1 MAFNYQD
8 YLRHLLLGFFR
19 TKNTHRR
26 LGGTRIR
33 FWVVFLLSYPVLVL
47 TSWICLGLD
56 NLLFPGFR
64 RVSVREPLFIIGNF
78 RSGTTFLHR
87 LLSMDTDHF
96 TSFKT
101 WEIYF
106 APSVTQRKF
115 WRGAALVD
123 RFVGSPV
130 LRRIRAGQER
140 LFGPIE
146 MHRIRLEEPEEDEG
160 LLLYLWAGL
169 FVWFF
174 SPHSDVGDSYA
185 YFDQALPFYKRRRCL
200 RFYESCVKRH
210 LYAHGTN
217 KRLVSKNPSFSP
229 KVRSLLQVFPTARFV
244 YLARDPKTML
254 VSELNWLSY
263 AWHYFA
269 DPLVRYPF
277 RDEVVRMAR
286 HWYLYPLSQ
295 LRRLPETQ
303 YRIYS
308 FAALTCATE
317 ATVQDLYEHFAIPRH
332 DGVAMPVRRSGNVDG
347 TAPSAGLADVGLT
360 DEFVLREFAE
370 VYRSIPFRSM
380 KPIAVPERIAAGE
393 MAARLR

>member
-8 YLRHLLLGFFR
+8 FFRHLILGLFR
-19 TKNTHRR
+19 TKNTHMR

-33 FWVVFLLSYPVLVL
+33 FWVVFLLSYPVLTV

-56 NLLFPGFR
+56 NLLYPKFR
-64 RVSVREPLFIIGNF
+64 QVSVDEPIFIIGNF

-87 LLSMDTDHF
+87 LLSKDTDRF

-106 APSVTQRKF
+106 APSITQRQF
-115 WRGAALVD
+115 WRGASLVD
-123 RFVGSPV
+123 RFFGSPV
-130 LRRIRAGQER
+130 LRRIRTEQER
-140 LFGPIE
+140 LFGPIR

-160 LLLYLWAGL
+160 LLLHMWAGL

-174 SPHSDVGDSYA
+174 SPRSEVGEAYAHFDRDV
-185 YFDQALPFYKRRRCL
+185 PFYKRRRCL
-200 RFYESCVKRH
+200 RFYQSCVKRH
-210 LYAHGTN
+210 LYVHGPE

-229 KVRSLLQVFPTARFV
+229 KVRSLLQVFPDARFV

-269 DPLVRYPF
+269 SPSARYPF
-277 RDEVVRMAR
+277 RDQVVRMA
-286 HWYLYPLSQ
+286 HYWYLYPLAEL
-295 LRRLPETQ
+295 LRLDDTQ

-308 FAALTCATE
+308 FGTLTRATE
-317 ATVQDLYEHFAIPRH
+317 ATIRDLYDHFAIPRQV
-332 DGVAMPVRRSGNVDG
+332 GVTMPVRRSGNVDG
-347 TAPSAGLADVGLT
+347 TGPSVGLAEVGLS
-360 DEFVLREFAE
+360 EESVLRDFAE
-370 VYRSIPFRSM
+370 VYRLIPFRTIG
-380 KPIAVPERIAAGE
+380 PITVAPGSSNAAVV
-393 MAARLR
+393 ARLG